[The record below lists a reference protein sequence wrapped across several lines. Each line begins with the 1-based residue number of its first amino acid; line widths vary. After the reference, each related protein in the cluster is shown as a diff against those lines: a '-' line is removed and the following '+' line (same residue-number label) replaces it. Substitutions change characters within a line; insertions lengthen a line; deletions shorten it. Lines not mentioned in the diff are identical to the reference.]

1 MSIKVGIAILVILAT
16 MTMAITSISIPASAD
31 KSSGSNGLEKADQNV
46 HSNTPGGFGG
56 QQDLNFHV
64 GTCNGGHTT
73 AALNSI
79 GGCAILP
86 SPPQCHAQHVGPC
99 ASLP

>member
-1 MSIKVGIAILVILAT
+1 MSVKIAIAIFATLASI
-16 MTMAITSISIPASAD
+16 MTAITTVSVPASAD

-46 HSNTPGGFGG
+46 HNNTPGGFGG

-79 GGCAILP
+79 GGCSILP
-86 SPPQCHAQHVGPC
+86 SPPDFHSH
-99 ASLP
+99 

>member
-1 MSIKVGIAILVILAT
+1 MSIQVGIAVLVILAT
-16 MTMAITSISIPASAD
+16 TTMAITTIPALAD

-46 HSNTPGGFGG
+46 HTNTPGGFGG
-56 QQDLNFHV
+56 HQDLNFHV

-86 SPPQCHAQHVGPC
+86 SPSQCHAQKVGPC

>member
-1 MSIKVGIAILVILAT
+1 MSVKIAIAIFATLASI
-16 MTMAITSISIPASAD
+16 MIAITTVSVPASAD

-46 HSNTPGGFGG
+46 HNNTPGGFGG

-79 GGCAILP
+79 GGCSILP
-86 SPPQCHAQHVGPC
+86 SPPDFHSH
-99 ASLP
+99 

>member
-1 MSIKVGIAILVILAT
+1 MSPKLVLAIVATLASVMTVLTTMSIPVL
-16 MTMAITSISIPASAD
+16 AD

-79 GGCAILP
+79 GGCSILP
-86 SPPQCHAQHVGPC
+86 SPPDFHSPQH
-99 ASLP
+99 

>member
-1 MSIKVGIAILVILAT
+1 MRGNQNKVISGLLKMRFSSCI
-16 MTMAITSISIPASAD
+16 SSIPALAD

-46 HSNTPGGFGG
+46 HNNTPVGFGG

-79 GGCAILP
+79 GGCSIQP
-86 SPPQCHAQHVGPC
+86 STTDFHSRGHTDYT
-99 ASLP
+99 L